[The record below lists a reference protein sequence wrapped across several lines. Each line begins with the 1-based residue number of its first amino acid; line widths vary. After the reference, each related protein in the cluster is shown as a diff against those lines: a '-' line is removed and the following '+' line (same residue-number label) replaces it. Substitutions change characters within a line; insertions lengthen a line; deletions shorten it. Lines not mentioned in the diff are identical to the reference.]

1 MHRSLVAALAGGAVV
16 WLALLVAAPVAL
28 SHGSPALPWFVY
40 EAASLVCHQRAE
52 RSFHLAGVQLPV
64 CARCFGLY
72 ASGAAAATFAALVS
86 VAPGTNVLTR
96 EARIVLLAA
105 ALPTAVTVAFEWFGL
120 ASPSNLTRAL
130 CSIPLGATAAWLFI
144 RALRAEAPPRQ
155 VPQMRYHS

>member
-1 MHRSLVAALAGGAVV
+1 MHDDQIRGLLRTLEDDRTPDPDFADALYRRLHMVAGARQPSR
-16 WLALLVAAPVAL
+16 AP
-28 SHGSPALPWFVY
+28 F
-40 EAASLVCHQRAE
+40 
-52 RSFHLAGVQLPV
+52 
-64 CARCFGLY
+64 
-72 ASGAAAATFAALVS
+72 
-86 VAPGTNVLTR
+86 
-96 EARIVLLAA
+96 VLLAA